1 MLLKARPTE
10 RSCCTI
16 FSWPASLLIKLLDMR

>member
-10 RSCCTI
+10 KTCWAI
-16 FSWPASLLIKLLDMR
+16 FSRPSSLLIKLWT